1 MPDSRKTSD
10 PMAAR
15 FARAAGAK
23 PKPTP
28 AGGDLGR
35 GAEFTNFTVALERA
49 QHRTLRIYALDCRC
63 AAGDVIRALLA
74 ELAESPELESR
85 IAARVAVTRTKR

>member
-1 MPDSRKTSD
+1 MPESIGDR
-10 PMAAR
+10 M
-15 FARAAGAK
+15 ARAAKGAK
-23 PKPTP
+23 GSEPKPAPT
-28 AGGDLGR
+28 GGDLGR